1 MDPYSKTI
9 HFLAGMPRAGSTI
22 LGNILAQNP
31 RFYVTPTHG
40 LLSLISG
47 IRDAYEK
54 IPEYRAAPD
63 EKEMKGMV
71 RGATFGAF
79 EWVDRPVIIDRH
91 RSWPCEIELAEAILG
106 RKVKIIMC
114 VRDLP
119 EILASLEKLWRENK
133 SLRAMNECTLGNPVP
148 FRTLDG
154 RCSQWVGQDH
164 VVGRSYVAM
173 QDALLRGLHDRMY
186 FVHFDDLT
194 RNPKEAMQGIYKF
207 LGEQPFNHD
216 FEHVEQVTTEDDMVH
231 GIRGLHDIRP
241 AVRPV
246 PKRARELLGPLAEKY
261 RGPYVWDD
269 YLTRLR
275 P

>member
-9 HFLAGMPRAGSTI
+9 HFLSGMPRSGSTI

-40 LLSLISG
+40 LLSLLSG
-47 IRDAYEK
+47 TREAYEQ
-54 IPEYRAAPD
+54 IPEYRAAPS
-63 EKEMKGMV
+63 ESELRGML

-79 EWVDRPVIIDRH
+79 EWVDRPVVFDRH
-91 RSWPCEIELAEAILG
+91 RSWPCEMELIEWILG
-106 RKVKIIMC
+106 RKAKFIMC

-119 EILASLEKLWRENK
+119 EILASLEKLWRENQP
-133 SLRAMNECTLGNPVP
+133 LRAMSECTQGNPVP
-148 FRTLDG
+148 FRTLEG
-154 RCSQWVGQDH
+154 RCNQWIGQDH
-164 VVGRSYVAM
+164 LIGRAYVAI
-173 QDALLRGLHDRMY
+173 QDALIRGFRDRMH

-194 RNPKEAMQGIYKF
+194 RNPKDTLLAIYKF

-216 FEHVEQVTTEDDMVH
+216 FEHVEQVTTEDDVVH
-231 GIRGLHDIRP
+231 GISGLHDIRT
-241 AVRPV
+241 AVRPG
-246 PKRARELLGPLAEKY
+246 PKRARDLLGPLADKY

-269 YLTRLR
+269 YLNRIR